1 MKNIL
6 IKTFEKDM
14 EKNNH
19 MFSGT
24 VKILQE
30 IYMLEVDDDHLR
42 DVFDEGGV
50 GRLMLRQPG
59 WLQYYMIK
67 HNEIK
72 ALIDFIDCLMEEIK
86 SDKWKSLTE
95 NSFRELNQT
104 DKNQYVLQ
112 DPVYRSLKRIM
123 IVVKEAERN
132 FSAVVEAIKS
142 QGYILAAYVRRDGE
156 IV

>member
-14 EKNNH
+14 EKNNL
-19 MFSGT
+19 MFNGT
-24 VKILQE
+24 VKLLQE
-30 IYMLEVDDDHLR
+30 VYMVEVDDEHLKE
-42 DVFDEGGV
+42 VFDEGGV
-50 GRLMLRQPG
+50 GRMMLRQPG
-59 WLQYYMIK
+59 WLQYYMLK
-67 HNEIK
+67 HNELK
-72 ALIDFIDCLMEEIK
+72 ALIDYVDCIMEEIK

-112 DPVYRSLKRIM
+112 DNVYRSLKRVL
-123 IVVKEAERN
+123 VVIKEAERN
-132 FSAVVEAIKS
+132 YSAVVEAIKS

>member
-1 MKNIL
+1 MKNVL
-6 IKTFEKDM
+6 IRACQKDM
-14 EKNNH
+14 EKNDV
-19 MFSGT
+19 MFTGT
-24 VKILQE
+24 VKIIQE
-30 IYMLEVDDDHLR
+30 VYMVEVDDDHLK
-42 DVFDEGGV
+42 DVFEDSSV
-50 GRLMLRQPG
+50 AKMMLRQPG
-59 WLQYYMIK
+59 WLQYYMLK

-72 ALIDFIDCLMEEIK
+72 ALVDYIECIMDELK

-112 DPVYRSLKRIM
+112 DAVYRSLKRIM
-123 IVVKEAERN
+123 VVIKEAERN
-132 FSAVVEAIKS
+132 YSAVVEAIKS